1 MSPNKGSEIITLQF
15 GQYSNFIGTHWW
27 NLQEAGFD
35 YTPDLISDINHDVL
49 FREGL
54 NHRKEVTFTP
64 RMLLVDL
71 KGSLQTCVNDLYED
85 VTTQAD
91 ILNSITTWSP
101 DKVEIVNDSSTSS
114 SKTNEFQE
122 DLKKLENNREGVLS
136 EVVDYKDYNLEDN
149 VNYWSDFMRTRYH
162 PRSFNVVNEYQH
174 GNTGQPFDCYLQ
186 GVEVWKSEAMC
197 EEWTDKVRA
206 FVEECDC
213 LQGFQILSDATSG
226 FAGLCSSSLQHLKDE
241 YSTKATLVFPVTP
254 PRTSESDFKLRTVNT
269 VLMMASLGEL
279 ADMFSPLSLSPDCWN
294 QTETYRQFPLL
305 EYKPSLLYH
314 SSAIVS
320 SLLDTLSLSY
330 RLRGGSGLSLRD
342 LCSFLTP
349 VGRKAATT
357 SLSLP
362 WPMKHAQSLLECL
375 EQWEGPLSTPLTP
388 YSNLDEV
395 AIQVLNLRGEDGHKM
410 FPKDMNNRDRSSNP
424 AYSCT
429 TVHELFQYFL
439 SCDMPRT
446 LHRVYSSSQPIKTIN
461 PYPDFFSKRVSNHG
475 CVNEPLEEKERVK
488 HVPMLGGLHCCQG
501 SGAMLSDL
509 HSAVRRINIKTLP
522 AFLSLDK
529 TDFDETLE
537 AVMSLSDNYKDEYEL

>member
-1 MSPNKGSEIITLQF
+1 MSHNRGSEIITLQF

-27 NLQEAGFD
+27 NLQVCLLVHNYHIKLKE
-35 YTPDLISDINHDVL
+35 
-49 FREGL
+49 
-54 NHRKEVTFTP
+54 KEVTFTP

-71 KGSLQTCVNDLYED
+71 KGSIQLYENELYED
-85 VTTQAD
+85 VITQAD
-91 ILNSITTWSP
+91 ILNSISTWSP
-101 DKVEIVNDSSTSS
+101 DKVEVVNEPS
-114 SKTNEFQE
+114 SKTNEFLE
-122 DLKKLENNREGVLS
+122 DLKNFENNGDVFQLFL
-136 EVVDYKDYNLEDN
+136 DYKDYNLEEN
-149 VNYWSDFMRTRYH
+149 VTYWSDFMRTRYH
-162 PRSFNVVNEYQH
+162 PRSFNVIDEYQH

-186 GVEVWKSEAMC
+186 GVEVWKSEAMS
-197 EEWTDKVRA
+197 EDWTDKVRA

-226 FAGLCSSSLQHLKDE
+226 FGGLCSSSLQHLKDE

-254 PRTSESDFKLRTVNT
+254 PRTPESNFKLSTVNT

-294 QTETYRQFPLL
+294 QNETYRQFPLL

-330 RLRGGSGLSLRD
+330 RLRGSTGLSLRD

-349 VGRKAATT
+349 VGRKASTT

-375 EQWEGPLSTPLTP
+375 EQWEGPLSIPLTP

-395 AIQVLNLRGEDGHKM
+395 AVQVLSLRGVDGQKM
-410 FPKDMNNRDRSSNP
+410 FPKDMSNRDRSSNP

-429 TVHELFQYFL
+429 TVNELFQYFL

-446 LHRVYSSSQPIKTIN
+446 AHRVYSSSQPIKTVN
-461 PYPDFFSKRVSNHG
+461 PYPDLFSKRVSNHG
-475 CVNEPLEEKERVK
+475 CVNEPLEEKERK
-488 HVPMLGGLHCCQG
+488 PIDHLNSLFLHV
-501 SGAMLSDL
+501 
-509 HSAVRRINIKTLP
+509 N
-522 AFLSLDK
+522 FLKSHLLIHGKASL
-529 TDFDETLE
+529 FPP
-537 AVMSLSDNYKDEYEL
+537 